1 MVWNILLFV
10 CHFSH
15 NSLSLKSDVIFL
27 FVCSIR
33 KPKNNVA
40 NKQILCE
47 INYNVAPGLKIPWL
61 THYSAFVAVQERK
74 ESWHVMTAKARA
86 HRSILNLQKWKGWG
100 DAISAAHFSVLH
112 WWYRYPRYRNC
123 STGSHFKPFIMIVL
137 ELQTE
142 LCDFNFLKEFLMRGN
157 CQMQKY
163 PVF

>member
-1 MVWNILLFV
+1 MIYDIDCCLKLVGTPGILSFV
-10 CHFSH
+10 CHFSN
-15 NSLSLKSDVIFL
+15 NSFRLSLKSDLVFL

-61 THYSAFVAVQERK
+61 THYCAFVAVQERK

-100 DAISAAHFSVLH
+100 DAISAAHFSVVLQ
-112 WWYRYPRYRNC
+112 WEWFRYWNC
-123 STGSHFKPFIMIVL
+123 SSGKHFKPFKLITL
-137 ELQTE
+137 KLQAE
-142 LCDFNFLKEFLMRGN
+142 FCNFDFL
-157 CQMQKY
+157 
-163 PVF
+163 